1 MSGCERALDLI
12 GLRLDGPLSPEEQR
26 ELDAHLEQCPA
37 CRAAARELEELEGAL
52 VQLGEC
58 DPPPQLVSGVME
70 RVRADSAPAKVVP
83 LWKRPAFRGALGMAA
98 CAALCI
104 GLLPQMAGL
113 SSGGGNSTG
122 AAPASASESQAA
134 SSTPAAGALCC
145 RRGVLPLCRGP
156 LQQCGPSGSRGHRP
170 DGGGVPRLHR
180 SLLPAG
186 TGAGAPED
194 FSALAPALS
203 EALAGQL
210 GQSPGRLLLVL
221 HHSRGT
227 GGPGLAGDGRLS
239 LDRPGGG
246 GGPLPAGRPDRPG
259 RRPVGERGG
268 GPRSGSGVSLNLTSA
283 LDRVRFVPGPGLFSA
298 FFRGRAAFSSF
309 LFHFT
314 SATKKRLSDVHFYD
328 IIANS
333 RSPRHGGFR
342 LGSLYESVQT

>member
-134 SSTPAAGALCC
+134 SSTPAAGAYAAGGESSPSAEV
-145 RRGVLPLCRGP
+145 RSSNAGRPEAEDTAP
-156 LQQCGPSGSRGHRP
+156 MEAESPASIDPFSLQEQ
-170 DGGGVPRLHR
+170 
-180 SLLPAG
+180 
-186 TGAGAPED
+186 GAGAPED

-203 EALAGQL
+203 EDLAGQL
-210 GQSPGRLLLVL
+210 GQSPGRLLLFSTIPEEL
-221 HHSRGT
+221 EDR
-227 GGPGLAGDGRLS
+227 DGRLS
-239 LDRPGGG
+239 LDRPGSG

-283 LDRVRFVPGPGLFSA
+283 LDRARFAPGPGLFSA

>member
-134 SSTPAAGALCC
+134 SSTPAAGAYAAMEAES
-145 RRGVLPLCRGP
+145 PASIAP
-156 LQQCGPSGSRGHRP
+156 FSLQEQ
-170 DGGGVPRLHR
+170 
-180 SLLPAG
+180 
-186 TGAGAPED
+186 GAGAPED

-203 EALAGQL
+203 EDLAGQL
-210 GQSPGRLLLVL
+210 GQSPGRLLLFSTIPEEL
-221 HHSRGT
+221 EDRDWQETDGFRWTALEAEGDHS
-227 GGPGLAGDGRLS
+227 L
-239 LDRPGGG
+239 LDA
-246 GGPLPAGRPDRPG
+246 LTAQAAALW
-259 RRPVGERGG
+259 E
-268 GPRSGSGVSLNLTSA
+268 SGVEGPAVA
-283 LDRVRFVPGPGLFSA
+283 LVYP
-298 FFRGRAAFSSF
+298 
-309 LFHFT
+309 
-314 SATKKRLSDVHFYD
+314 
-328 IIANS
+328 
-333 RSPRHGGFR
+333 
-342 LGSLYESVQT
+342 

>member
-134 SSTPAAGALCC
+134 SSTPAAGAYDA
-145 RRGVLPLCRGP
+145 GGESS
-156 LQQCGPSGSRGHRP
+156 PSAE
-170 DGGGVPRLHR
+170 VR
-180 SLLPAG
+180 S
-186 TGAGAPED
+186 
-194 FSALAPALS
+194 SN
-203 EALAGQL
+203 
-210 GQSPGRLLLVL
+210 
-221 HHSRGT
+221 
-227 GGPGLAGDGRLS
+227 
-239 LDRPGGG
+239 
-246 GGPLPAGRPDRPG
+246 AGRPEAEDTAPMEAEC
-259 RRPVGERGG
+259 PPALGG
-268 GPRSGSGVSLNLTSA
+268 V
-283 LDRVRFVPGPGLFSA
+283 
-298 FFRGRAAFSSF
+298 
-309 LFHFT
+309 
-314 SATKKRLSDVHFYD
+314 
-328 IIANS
+328 
-333 RSPRHGGFR
+333 
-342 LGSLYESVQT
+342 

>member
-1 MSGCERALDLI
+1 
-12 GLRLDGPLSPEEQR
+12 
-26 ELDAHLEQCPA
+26 
-37 CRAAARELEELEGAL
+37 
-52 VQLGEC
+52 
-58 DPPPQLVSGVME
+58 
-70 RVRADSAPAKVVP
+70 
-83 LWKRPAFRGALGMAA
+83 MAA

-134 SSTPAAGALCC
+134 SSTPAAGAYAA
-145 RRGVLPLCRGP
+145 GGESSPLP
-156 LQQCGPSGSRGHRP
+156 
-170 DGGGVPRLHR
+170 R
-180 SLLPAG
+180 S
-186 TGAGAPED
+186 
-194 FSALAPALS
+194 APAMRAVRKPRTPPRWRRSPPPPSLPSPCRNRERAHRRTSPPLPPPLS
-203 EALAGQL
+203 EDLAGQL
-210 GQSPGRLLLVL
+210 GQSPGRLLLFSTIPEEL
-221 HHSRGT
+221 EDRDWQET
-227 GGPGLAGDGRLS
+227 DGFRWTALEAE
-239 LDRPGGG
+239 

-283 LDRVRFVPGPGLFSA
+283 LDRARFAPGPGLFSA

-342 LGSLYESVQT
+342 LGSLYECPNIRRHPQCLPAGPRRERKDRSGGEPALHDRRYRPYGQTRGRQHRLRL

>member
-134 SSTPAAGALCC
+134 SSTPAAGAYAA
-145 RRGVLPLCRGP
+145 GGESS
-156 LQQCGPSGSRGHRP
+156 PSAEVRSSNAGRP
-170 DGGGVPRLHR
+170 EAEDTA
-180 SLLPAG
+180 SI
-186 TGAGAPED
+186 GAVAP
-194 FSALAPALS
+194 
-203 EALAGQL
+203 
-210 GQSPGRLLLVL
+210 VL